1 MLVDSRVASVFASHA
16 AGAVDVFGPVVSWR
30 FWAKPGESLVGKGR
44 TMSRKEQTSPFNMWW
59 WAAAGFIVVVLIA
72 ALGLVFLTKSGNNS
86 TPESEQQPPAEG
98 ASNPPAQT
106 KNNECQGLSDDQSYP
121 TSAPETKWEAY
132 DNSSFTVP
140 ISEEFGPLEHD
151 GKMPK
156 CFAHSPTG
164 AVFAGIN
171 LEAAFSIGGVYEAAM
186 DSPEAKKEFDELA
199 EAEGSG
205 SYVAVKGFRVDSYTG
220 DAATV
225 SYYGS
230 EGNINASLTFQLVW
244 DDEAGDWKRD
254 VTTPHRF
261 VQDPPASDFVTWR

>member
-1 MLVDSRVASVFASHA
+1 
-16 AGAVDVFGPVVSWR
+16 
-30 FWAKPGESLVGKGR
+30 
-44 TMSRKEQTSPFNMWW
+44 MSRKEQTSPFNMWW

-72 ALGLVFLTKSGNNS
+72 ALGLVFLTKSGNNNS
-86 TPESEQQPPAEG
+86 TPESEQQAPVEG

-140 ISEEFGPLEHD
+140 VSEEFGPLEHD

-171 LEAAFSIGGVYEAAM
+171 LSAAFSIGGEYDAAV
-186 DSPEAKKEFDELA
+186 DSPDAKEQFEEQS
-199 EAEGSG
+199 EAEGTG
-205 SYVAVKGFRVDSYTG
+205 SFGAATGFRVDSYTG
-220 DAATV
+220 DTATV
-225 SYYGS
+225 SYYAT
-230 EGNINASLTFQLVW
+230 EGNINASLTFQLTW
-244 DDEAGDWKRD
+244 DDKAGDWRLD
-254 VTTPHRF
+254 LTTPHQF
-261 VQDPPASDFVTWR
+261 EQDPPASDFVTWR